1 MANIKKIQV
10 NGVEY
15 EVYDE
20 AAHRLINRV
29 RNEMP
34 ADLTENA
41 QGRIILIDENGNPIG
56 DCGIDLMLLSHVI
69 MTVNICL
76 T

>member
-29 RNEMP
+29 RN
-34 ADLTENA
+34 
-41 QGRIILIDENGNPIG
+41 
-56 DCGIDLMLLSHVI
+56 
-69 MTVNICL
+69 
-76 T
+76 

>member
-41 QGRIILIDENGNPIG
+41 QGRQPSRKRKRPLR
-56 DCGIDLMLLSHVI
+56 
-69 MTVNICL
+69 
-76 T
+76 